1 MGNLKLHVEQ
11 WEDDTTCPTVGLHS
25 SWHLLASLWV
35 ACYKVALLMLSC
47 AHSFRRNLNHIT

>member
-47 AHSFRRNLNHIT
+47 AHSFRRNL